1 LQRCREPKHA
11 ERLDAREET
20 QGPGQAQR
28 GDNGVRGGEGVM
40 GERMLSGPSSQS
52 AEEEGVT
59 SMR

>member
-1 LQRCREPKHA
+1 MQRCREPKHA

-28 GDNGVRGGEGVM
+28 GDNGVRGGERVM
-40 GERMLSGPSSQS
+40 GERMLCGPSSQI

-59 SMR
+59 PVR